1 MIRFLYI
8 LILFYS
14 FSSNATE
21 NSILTS
27 SGKISAQNQ
36 NGVLFY
42 EDIPYAQPPVGSL
55 RWKAPREI
63 KITETEIQPKK
74 DNFCVQRPSNLGG
87 VNSDEVFVGT
97 EDCLYLDIHK
107 PKKQTRNCRLCFGY
121 MGEVIL
127 QVIKIS
133 TIFQNGKKT

>member
-1 MIRFLYI
+1 MIRFLHI
-8 LILFYS
+8 LILFYA
-14 FSSNATE
+14 FSLNANE

-27 SGKISAQNQ
+27 SGTISAQNK

-63 KITETEIQPKK
+63 KTIETEIQPKK

-87 VNSDEVFVGT
+87 INSDEVFVGT

-107 PKKQTRNCRLCFGY
+107 PKKQTQKLPVMFWIHGGGNTSGY
-121 MGEVIL
+121 KDIYD
-127 QVIKIS
+127 
-133 TIFQNGKKT
+133 F

>member
-63 KITETEIQPKK
+63 KTTETEIQPKK
-74 DNFCVQRPSNLGG
+74 DNFVYKGHQILGVLIVMRFLWVQKT
-87 VNSDEVFVGT
+87 VF
-97 EDCLYLDIHK
+97 I
-107 PKKQTRNCRLCFGY
+107 
-121 MGEVIL
+121 
-127 QVIKIS
+127 
-133 TIFQNGKKT
+133 